1 MVGTPGVDT
10 RIMLAWGVNES
21 QRKWRNLP
29 MTPDCFLDPNRGS
42 GKWLCSAGVS
52 GIGQCGQ
59 TRSTPSGGYVK
70 WQEHTRDISETPS
83 SPRKTRTENV
93 FIGNKSRYGGS

>member
-10 RIMLAWGVNES
+10 RTMLAWGVNES

-42 GKWLCSAGVS
+42 GKLLCSTGVS
-52 GIGQCGQ
+52 GIGQRGQ
-59 TRSTPSGGYVK
+59 TRST
-70 WQEHTRDISETPS
+70 RSEVAGAHQGRLRASVLP
-83 SPRKTRTENV
+83 EED
-93 FIGNKSRYGGS
+93 

>member
-1 MVGTPGVDT
+1 MVGTPGVET
-10 RIMLAWGVNES
+10 RTMLVWGVNES

-42 GKWLCSAGVS
+42 GKWLCSTGVS

-59 TRSTPSGGYVK
+59 TRSTPSGLCEVAGAHQGRLRASVLP
-70 WQEHTRDISETPS
+70 EED
-83 SPRKTRTENV
+83 
-93 FIGNKSRYGGS
+93 